1 MNAIGCLPPTRGLVG
16 IDVLLVEGRV
26 IHLDDIATAEE
37 GRQLLAVL
45 DGEIARIEDQ
55 LSAADLRGGD
65 PEWRRRAETAHK
77 RKRRIRPRLQERI
90 GTLRR
95 AERDQAHA
103 ADTLAATSAKD
114 GRRRT
119 FILAAQ
125 QLLGHEVVTEVWARA
140 AELKPDLFTNGVPE
154 GRPA

>member
-1 MNAIGCLPPTRGLVG
+1 MDADHPGNGVLIPRIIT
-16 IDVLLVEGRV
+16 IDGRA
-26 IHLDDIATAEE
+26 IHLDDIPTAEE

-55 LSAADLRGGD
+55 LSAADLRGAD
-65 PEWRRRAETAHK
+65 PEWRRRAATAHK

-95 AERDQAHA
+95 SERDQAHT
-103 ADTLAATSAKD
+103 ADTLAASSAKD
-114 GRRRT
+114 GRRRA

-125 QLLGHEVVTEVWARA
+125 ELLSHEVVTEVWARA
-140 AELKPDLFTNGVPE
+140 AEIKPDLFANGM
-154 GRPA
+154 PAGGSA